1 LARTLEA
8 GRDGPSP
15 RLADQFAAAV
25 RHLQAGQLTEAER
38 LCREIRSIDPSHP
51 ASFHLGGVVAHQLG
65 RAEAVDLLEQAVALA
80 PDTAAAHHDLGV
92 VLGARGRL
100 AEAVSCFE
108 RATALKSDYAEA
120 YDSLGTA
127 LAGLRRFQEA
137 HACFG
142 QALAINPRLPMVH
155 VHCANAL
162 RAQGELDEA
171 VVHYERA
178 IAIDQTC
185 AIAHYNLAATL
196 KELRRTDEAVDHYRR
211 ALELVPHSAEG
222 HNNLGLALHQ
232 LGRLDEALAHCH
244 KAIALR
250 PDFAG
255 AHNNLAN
262 ALRELG
268 RLDEAMLHYDRTIAL
283 APDNAA
289 AHYNRGILHR
299 RHSRFDAAI
308 SDFERALTIKRDFVA
323 ARFALCMAQ
332 LPILYQ
338 DEADLLRRRAAY
350 EKRLIELSDA
360 TERKESLGD
369 LADVVGAHQP
379 FYLAY
384 QGFNDRELQAIYGAM
399 TCRIM
404 TDHLGAAVLPPPPA
418 ANEPVRVG
426 IVSGFFRHHSNW
438 KIPIKGWL
446 SQLDRG
452 KFELF
457 GYYTGI
463 TRDRETDA
471 AETLCGRF
479 VCGPLPV
486 DDWRR
491 AILDDA
497 PHVLIYPELG
507 MDPMAV
513 RLAAQRLA
521 PVQCASWGH
530 PDTSGL
536 PTIDSYLSSDLM
548 EPPDAQN
555 HYTERLIRL
564 PNLSIYYE
572 PSDLEPAAWERGEFA
587 MRDGATVYW
596 CGQAMSKYLPQY
608 DRVLPR
614 IAQRVGDCQF
624 AFIEF
629 PEAPHITQLFAQR
642 LDQAFAAFGLKAT
655 DHCVFLPR
663 LETKKFIASM
673 GLSDIMLDSLGWSGC
688 NSSLESLVHDLP
700 IVTMAGA
707 LMRGRHTAAILTMMD
722 VRETVAGSIDDYV
735 SIAIRLARDE
745 PWRAAIKAKMAENK
759 HRVYRD
765 RACIAGLEEFLE
777 HAARG
782 CRQPG

>member
-1 LARTLEA
+1 MASTQPA
-8 GRDGPSP
+8 SRDGPSP
-15 RLADQFAAAV
+15 RLAEQFAVAV
-25 RHLQAGQLTEAER
+25 RHHQAGRLVEAER
-38 LCREIRSIDPSHP
+38 LCREIRGIDPNHA
-51 ASFHLGGVVAHQLG
+51 ASFHLGGVVAQQLG
-65 RAEAVDLLEQAVALA
+65 RADAVDLLVQAVALA
-80 PDTAAAHHDLGV
+80 PDAAAAHHDLGV

-108 RATALKSDYAEA
+108 RATALQPDYAEA
-120 YDSLGTA
+120 YSSLGSA
-127 LAGLRRFQEA
+127 LSSLGRFGEA
-137 HACFG
+137 HEYFAR
-142 QALAINPRLPMVH
+142 ALAINPRLPMAQ

-162 RAQGELDEA
+162 RMQGKLDAA
-171 VVHYERA
+171 VSHYERA
-178 IAIDQTC
+178 IAIDQNF
-185 AIAHYNLAATL
+185 AIAHYNLAAAL

-232 LGRLDEALAHCH
+232 LGRLDEALVHCH
-244 KAIALR
+244 RAIALR

-262 ALRELG
+262 VLRELG
-268 RLDEAMLHYDRTIAL
+268 RLDEAMVHYDRAIAL

-289 AHYNRGILHR
+289 AHYNRGILYR

-308 SDFERALTIKRDFVA
+308 SDFERALTINPDFVP

-332 LPILYQ
+332 LPIVYK
-338 DEADLLRRRAAY
+338 DEADLLQRRAAY
-350 EKRLIELSDA
+350 QKHLIELSA
-360 TERKESLGD
+360 AIERAESLGD

-404 TDHLGAAVLPPPPA
+404 ADHFGPAALPPPPA
-418 ANEPVRVG
+418 PNEPVRVG

-446 SQLDRG
+446 SQLNPRRL
-452 KFELF
+452 ELF

-463 TRDRETDA
+463 IQDRETDA
-471 AETLCGRF
+471 AEALCRRF
-479 VCGPLPV
+479 VRGPLAV

-491 AILDDA
+491 AILADA

-513 RLAAQRLA
+513 GLAAQRLA

-536 PTIDSYLSSDLM
+536 PTIDYYLSGDLM
-548 EPPDAQN
+548 EPPDAQS

-572 PSDLEPAAWERGEFA
+572 PSDLESAAWKRAEVG

-608 DRVLPR
+608 DQVLPR
-614 IAQRVGDCQF
+614 IAQGVGDCQF
-624 AFIEF
+624 TFIEF
-629 PEAPHITQLFAQR
+629 PGAPHITELFAQR
-642 LDQAFAAFGLKAT
+642 LEQAFAAFGLKAT
-655 DHCVFLPR
+655 DHCIFLPR
-663 LETKKFIASM
+663 LEAKKYIAAM
-673 GLSDIMLDSLGWSGC
+673 GLCDIMLDSISWSGC
-688 NSSLESLVHDLP
+688 NSSLESLIHDLP
-700 IVTMAGA
+700 IVTTAGA
-707 LMRGRHTAAILTMMD
+707 LMRGRHTAAILTMID
-722 VRETVAGSIDDYV
+722 VRETIADSIDDYV
-735 SIAIRLARDE
+735 SVAIRLARDQ
-745 PWRAAIKAKMAENK
+745 PWRTAVKTKMGRNK
-759 HRVYRD
+759 NRVYRD

-777 HAARG
+777 GAARSD
-782 CRQPG
+782 RQPG